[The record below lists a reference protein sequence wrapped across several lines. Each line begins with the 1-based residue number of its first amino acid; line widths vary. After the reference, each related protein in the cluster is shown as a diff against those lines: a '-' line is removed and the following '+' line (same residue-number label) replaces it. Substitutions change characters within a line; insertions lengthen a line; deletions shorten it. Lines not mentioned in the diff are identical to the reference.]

1 VTRRTTVYVAA
12 ALASGA
18 LATFLPPVL
27 DTVVDTTY
35 PVALAAARSLT
46 ALAVGFA
53 VAAGYRLVVSLAT
66 SAEMDDP
73 RQYRVKSVLRL
84 AAIVVGG
91 VAVLGVLTDRWIPA
105 LVSLGVAGV
114 AVSFALQQPLLSL
127 LGWVYVMTKRPYEVG
142 DRVKIDDS
150 VGDVLEVDYLVTT
163 LLEVDSDLV
172 DAYQPSGRHITV
184 PNSDVVTSHV
194 VNFTRREFPPV
205 WNELAVQVSYETD
218 LDFAR
223 DLLREEVRAYLGDE
237 MAEGAAQFR
246 REVGDRPVSVDVS
259 DEPTV
264 NVRQRES
271 WVELRVR
278 YLVDARQSQAV
289 RNDLYER
296 VLAELNDHP
305 DRVSFP
311 IGRSR

>member
-1 VTRRTTVYVAA
+1 MTRRATVLVAA

-18 LATFLPPVL
+18 LAAVVPPAL
-27 DTVVDTTY
+27 AAALDTTY
-35 PVALAAARSLT
+35 PVALVAARGLT

-66 SAEMDDP
+66 SAEMDDR

-84 AAIVVGG
+84 AAIIVGG
-91 VAVLGVLTDRWIPA
+91 VAVLGVLTDRWVPA

-150 VGDVLEVDYLVTT
+150 VGDVVEVDYLVTT
-163 LLEVDSDLV
+163 LWEVDSDLV
-172 DAYQPSGRHITV
+172 DSYQPSGRHITV

-218 LDFAR
+218 LEFAR
-223 DLLREEVRAYLGDE
+223 ELLRETVRDYLGEE
-237 MAEGAAQFR
+237 MARDAEQFR
-246 REVGDRPVSVDVS
+246 DELADTPVDLDVH
-259 DEPTV
+259 DQPTV
-264 NVRQRES
+264 NVHQRES

-278 YLVDARQSQAV
+278 YLVPARKTQSV

-296 VLAELNDHP
+296 ALAELNDHP

-311 IGRSR
+311 IGRAR